1 MVSDMAA
8 IYDCTVPAELLAG
21 MRLARA
27 AISRGELAVIPTDT
41 VYGIAADAFTPA
53 AVQRLLD
60 AKGRT
65 RQSPPPVLIPNLA
78 TLDALAEHVSD
89 AVRSLAEAFWPGGLT
104 IVVDARSSLMW
115 DLGETDG
122 TVALRMPAD
131 PIALELL
138 AETGP
143 LAVSSANLT
152 GQPAAL
158 DAAEAQRMLGDSV
171 EVYLQAAPPV
181 VSPDG
186 AARTSAAPT
195 GTAPAGTPPAG
206 TAPAGTPPAGTA
218 PAGTAPAGIASTIID
233 ATDPEHITI
242 IRHGVITEQQLRA
255 VIGDALITASAE
267 PAVPAEST
275 ASAEPAVPAEPMAP
289 AERAMPAEPAAPAE
303 SAASAEGTAPAE
315 STASAEGTASAESTA
330 SAEGTAPAESTASA
344 EPTPPTPPAAPAD
357 SSTAEPA

>member
-1 MVSDMAA
+1 MAA

-104 IVVDARSSLMW
+104 IVVDARSSLLW
-115 DLGETDG
+115 DLGDTDG

-158 DAAEAQRMLGDSV
+158 DATEAQRMLGDSV
-171 EVYLQAAPPV
+171 EVYLQAAPPTP
-181 VSPDG
+181 SP
-186 AARTSAAPT
+186 TSSST
-195 GTAPAGTPPAG
+195 
-206 TAPAGTPPAGTA
+206 
-218 PAGTAPAGIASTIID
+218 AGIASTIVD

-242 IRHGVITEQQLRA
+242 IRHGVITEEQLRS
-255 VIGDALITASAE
+255 VIGDALITA
-267 PAVPAEST
+267 
-275 ASAEPAVPAEPMAP
+275 PAVPAEPTDS
-289 AERAMPAEPAAPAE
+289 AAPAE
-303 SAASAEGTAPAE
+303 PTDSATPAEPTHSAAPAE
-315 STASAEGTASAESTA
+315 PS
-330 SAEGTAPAESTASA
+330 APAPPSA
-344 EPTPPTPPAAPAD
+344 PDAPSA
-357 SSTAEPA
+357 AEPA